1 MSNILDNEVLDI
13 LSGIYS
19 RYILGCR
26 VSSCSVVLIAEKNH
40 YRVGETCLFQSE
52 DTSLNLEYWDNYLD
66 INYPNASN
74 SFDIGFQKE
83 GYMLH
88 PQLGEIYVKPNK
100 LRKSLFS
107 TSIFT
112 AATKQEIWI
121 KSSRVSSDPSV
132 SELGWMNF
140 NRDNIL
146 PHWAFNP
153 SYITN
158 ANVLGSYQQDLGV
171 FMFLEKTNKYHSFIA
186 NSGGQIFISNGLSN
200 LGDDVGSVTYY
211 SVN

>member
-1 MSNILDNEVLDI
+1 MTNILDNEVLDV

-19 RYILGCR
+19 KYILGCR
-26 VSSCSVVLIAEKNH
+26 VDSCSVALISGVNH
-40 YRVGETCLFQSE
+40 YRIGETCLFQSE
-52 DTSLNLEYWDNYLD
+52 NSSLNLDYWDNYLD
-66 INYPNASN
+66 VNYPNASH

-100 LRKSLFS
+100 LRKTISG
-107 TSIFT
+107 TNVYT
-112 AATKQEIWI
+112 PARKQEIWI
-121 KSSRVSSDPSV
+121 KSSRISSEASV

-146 PHWAFNP
+146 PHWAFKS
-153 SYITN
+153 SYIN
-158 ANVLGSYQQDLGV
+158 NVNILGSYQQDLGV
-171 FMFLEKTNKYHSFIA
+171 FMFLEKTNKYHSFVS
-186 NSGGQIFISNGLSN
+186 NSNGQVFISNGLSN

-211 SVN
+211 TVN